1 MTSAEN
7 GAPARNSEPEQAPA
21 ERNGIVVRLLRG
33 VEKAG
38 NVLPHPFWLF
48 VILAGVVVVLSAVLE
63 NLGVGAENP
72 ADGEQVDVQ
81 SLMTPDG
88 FQQMITDAVENFV
101 NFPPLGLIITVMLGV
116 AVAEGSG
123 LISAA
128 IRVTVSRVS
137 KRWLT
142 FTVALVGVTGSVA
155 SDAIYIILIPLAAAA
170 FKAVGRSA
178 VLGAIVA
185 FGAASAG
192 YNASLVITA
201 SDPLFAGIS
210 TAAAQL
216 IDEEYVVSP
225 IANYFFA
232 AASAVVLAV
241 VITLVTELLLTK
253 ITEPMR
259 KAEDAEGGAA
269 TAVLSAGRQDSPGAA
284 DAQREQPLDQEEA
297 TPSGRELLSYDPH
310 EVRALWWSGLSLVIF
325 FAVFF
330 SALFIPGSPLAGPD
344 GEALESPL
352 VTDVAVPIALAFL
365 VVGLTYGIVS
375 GSVTKAKDVPEMMAR
390 SIKELSGVIVIF
402 FAAAQFI
409 AYFNW
414 SNIGTVLAI
423 NGAETL
429 ERWDLPVFVL
439 FGGVVLLVALFNF
452 FITSGSAQY
461 TLMAPVLV
469 PMLMLIGVQ
478 PEVTQMLFRMGD
490 SPTNII
496 SPMSPYFALALG
508 YLQRYYPKAGVGTL
522 LSLTL
527 PISITLLVSWFV
539 FFMLWYAVGLPLGP
553 GVPVR

>member
-1 MTSAEN
+1 MSPRQPTVRDGDGET
-7 GAPARNSEPEQAPA
+7 E
-21 ERNGIVVRLLRG
+21 ERDGLFVRLLRG
-33 VEKAG
+33 VERIG
-38 NVLPHPFWLF
+38 NLLPHPFWLF
-48 VILAGVVVVLSAVLE
+48 IILGALIVVASAILE
-63 NLGVGAENP
+63 AFSVESENP
-72 ADGEQVDVQ
+72 ADGELVAVQ
-81 SLMTPDG
+81 SLLTPDG
-88 FQQMITDAVENFV
+88 FQRMITDAVENFV
-101 NFPPLGLIITVMLGV
+101 TFPPLGLIIIVMLGV

-123 LISAA
+123 MIGAA
-128 IRVTVSRVS
+128 IRIVVSRVPR
-137 KRWLT
+137 RWLT
-142 FTVALVGVTGSVA
+142 FTVALAGVTGSVA
-155 SDAIYIILIPLAAAA
+155 SDAIYVILIPLAAAA
-170 FKAVGRSA
+170 FKAAGRSA

-192 YNASLVITA
+192 YNASLIITA

-232 AASAVVLAV
+232 AASAVVLATMV
-241 VITLVTELLLTK
+241 TLVTELLLVRM
-253 ITEPMR
+253 TEPMR
-259 KAEDAEGGAA
+259 AAEDREGGAA
-269 TAVLSAGRQDSPGAA
+269 TAALSAGRVSEPTDASTSGSTDA
-284 DAQREQPLDQEEA
+284 DGEDMLGY
-297 TPSGRELLSYDPH
+297 TSK
-310 EVRALWWSGLSLVIF
+310 EVRALLWSLLALAAFLAVY
-325 FAVFF
+325 FAL
-330 SALFIPGSPLAGPD
+330 LFVPGSPLEGED
-344 GEALESPL
+344 GSALESAL
-352 VTDVAVPIALAFL
+352 ITDVAVPIALAFI
-365 VVGLTYGIVS
+365 VVGVTYGVLVGTIRTP
-375 GSVTKAKDVPEMMAR
+375 GDLPEMMAR

-409 AYFNW
+409 AYFGW

-423 NGAETL
+423 EGARTL

-469 PMLMLIGVQ
+469 PMLMLVGVS

-527 PISITLLVSWFV
+527 PISVTLLISWFL
-539 FFMLWYAVGLPLGP
+539 FFMLWYATGLPLGP

>member
-1 MTSAEN
+1 MSPRQPMSREGEGETE
-7 GAPARNSEPEQAPA
+7 
-21 ERNGIVVRLLRG
+21 ERSGIFVRLLRG
-33 VEKAG
+33 VERIG
-38 NVLPHPFWLF
+38 NLLPHPFWLF
-48 VILAGVVVVLSAVLE
+48 IILGALIVVASAILE
-63 NLGVGAENP
+63 AFSVESENP
-72 ADGEQVDVQ
+72 ADGELVAVQ
-81 SLMTPDG
+81 SLLTPDG
-88 FQQMITDAVENFV
+88 FQRMITDAVENFV
-101 NFPPLGLIITVMLGV
+101 TFPPLGLIIIVMLGV

-123 LISAA
+123 MIGAA
-128 IRVTVSRVS
+128 IRIVVSRVPR
-137 KRWLT
+137 RWLT
-142 FTVALVGVTGSVA
+142 FTVALAGVTGSVA
-155 SDAIYIILIPLAAAA
+155 SDAIYVILIPLAAAA
-170 FKAVGRSA
+170 FKAAGRSA

-192 YNASLVITA
+192 YNASLIITA

-232 AASAVVLAV
+232 AASAVVLATMV
-241 VITLVTELLLTK
+241 TLVTELLLVRM
-253 ITEPMR
+253 TEPMR
-259 KAEDAEGGAA
+259 AAEDREGGAA
-269 TAVLSAGRQDSPGAA
+269 TAALSAGRVSEPTDASTSGSTDA
-284 DAQREQPLDQEEA
+284 DGEDMLGY
-297 TPSGRELLSYDPH
+297 TSK
-310 EVRALWWSGLSLVIF
+310 EVRALLWSLLALAAFLAVY
-325 FAVFF
+325 FAL
-330 SALFIPGSPLAGPD
+330 LFVPGSPLEGED
-344 GEALESPL
+344 GSALESAL
-352 VTDVAVPIALAFL
+352 ITDVAVPIALAFI
-365 VVGLTYGIVS
+365 VVGVTYGVLVGTIRTPS
-375 GSVTKAKDVPEMMAR
+375 DLPEMMAR

-409 AYFNW
+409 AYFGW

-423 NGAETL
+423 EGARTL

-469 PMLMLIGVQ
+469 PMLMLVGVS

-527 PISITLLVSWFV
+527 PISVTLLISWFL
-539 FFMLWYAVGLPLGP
+539 FFMLWYATGLPLGP

>member
-1 MTSAEN
+1 MSAEDRNPTDPPEDAESSSEHASTSAEETDV
-7 GAPARNSEPEQAPA
+7 AIEPQQRGIIVRSLKGI
-21 ERNGIVVRLLRG
+21 ER
-33 VEKAG
+33 AG
-38 NVLPHPFWLF
+38 NLLPHPFWLF
-48 VILAGVVVVLSAVLE
+48 VILAVVVILASGLLQR
-63 NLGVGAENP
+63 LGVGAENP
-72 ADGEQVDVQ
+72 ADGEYIEVQ
-81 SLMTPDG
+81 SLLNAEG
-88 FQQMITDAVENFV
+88 LQQMVTDAVENFV
-101 NFPPLGLIITVMLGV
+101 SFPPLGLIITVMLGV

-123 LISAA
+123 LISAS
-128 IRVTVSRVS
+128 IRVAVSKVSR
-137 KRWLT
+137 KWLT
-142 FTVALVGVTGSVA
+142 FTVALLGVTGSVA

-185 FGAASAG
+185 FGSASAG

-210 TAAAQL
+210 TAAAEL
-216 IDEEYVVSP
+216 IEDDYVVSP

-232 AASAVVLAV
+232 AASSVVLAL
-241 VITLVTELLLTK
+241 VITLVTETLLVKLTS
-253 ITEPMR
+253 PMR
-259 KAEDAEGGAA
+259 AAEDANGGAA
-269 TAVLSAGRQDSPGAA
+269 TAVLEAGRSQK
-284 DAQREQPLDQEEA
+284 QQEE
-297 TPSGRELLSYDPH
+297 TSLLSYTRA
-310 EVRALWWSGLSLVIF
+310 EVRALVWTGLSLVAF

-330 SALFIPGSPLAGPD
+330 ALLFIPGSPLAGPGGD
-344 GEALESPL
+344 ALESPL
-352 VTDVAVPIALAFL
+352 VSDVAVPIALAFL
-365 VVGLTYGIVS
+365 VVGLTYGVLVGTIERPR
-375 GSVTKAKDVPEMMAR
+375 DVPDIMAR

-409 AYFNW
+409 AYFDW

-469 PMLMLIGVQ
+469 PMLMLLGVS
-478 PEVTQMLFRMGD
+478 PEVTQMLYRMGD

-522 LSLTL
+522 VSLTL
-527 PISITLLVSWFV
+527 PLSITLLISWFL
-539 FFMLWYAVGLPLGP
+539 FFMLWYAIGLPLGP
-553 GVPVR
+553 GVPIR